1 MPLKACLIGAGHM
14 GRIHGQKL
22 AAMKD
27 VELVSVV
34 DCDARQAD
42 ETARTCGAAA
52 SCDVREPLAQGL
64 QAAIIA
70 SPTDTHYDV
79 AKELIAHGVHVF
91 IEKPIAAE
99 RREAEELIALATA
112 HNVVLQVGHLERF
125 SPPFRKASG
134 LIEKPFLIE
143 AYRTSAFTGRS
154 TDIDVIF
161 DLMIHDIDLALWL
174 AKDPVTRITAQGSP
188 VFTTKIDVARA
199 RIEFES
205 GCVASLTASRVSQ
218 TKERSFSVAT
228 EQGYFSLNLGLG
240 HMSCALRNGNGK
252 TWRQTYRALRPDPVR
267 DELRAFVTAIKTG
280 RAPVVTGEDGLR
292 AILLAGSIKNQIEQN
307 LEGTTVQAV

>member
-42 ETARTCGAAA
+42 ETARTCRSAAC
-52 SCDVREPLAQGL
+52 CDIREPLDKGL
-64 QAAIIA
+64 QAAVIA

-79 AKELIAHGVHVF
+79 ARELIGRGVHVF
-91 IEKPIAAE
+91 IEKPIAAD
-99 RREAEELIALATA
+99 RRQAEELIALAA
-112 HNVVLQVGHLERF
+112 ANKVVLQVGHLERF
-125 SPPFRKASG
+125 NPPFRRAAN
-134 LIEKPFLIE
+134 LIRKPFLIE

-154 TDIDVIF
+154 TDIDVVF

-174 AKDPVTRITAQGSP
+174 AKDTVTRVTAQGSA
-188 VFTTKIDVARA
+188 VFTTKIDVAHA
-199 RIEFES
+199 RIEFAG

-228 EQGYFSLNLGLG
+228 EQGYFSCNLGMG
-240 HMSCALRNGNGK
+240 HMSSALRNGNGK
-252 TWRQTYRALRPDPVR
+252 MRRQTYRAARPDPVR

-280 RAPVVTGEDGLR
+280 KTPVVTGEDGLR
-292 AILLAGSIKNQIEQN
+292 AILLAGSIKTQIEQN
-307 LEGTTVQAV
+307 NK

>member
-27 VELVSVV
+27 VELLSVV
-34 DCDARQAD
+34 DCDAARAE
-42 ETARTCGAAA
+42 ETAGTCGTAAC
-52 SCDVREPLAQGL
+52 CDVREPLARGL
-64 QAAIIA
+64 QAAVIA
-70 SPTDTHYDV
+70 SPTDTHYGV
-79 AKELIAHGVHVF
+79 AKELITRGVHVF

-99 RREAEELIALATA
+99 RREAEELIALAQA
-112 HNVVLQVGHLERF
+112 HHVVLQVGHLERF
-125 SPPFRKASG
+125 NPPFRRASG

-154 TDIDVIF
+154 TDIDVVF

-174 AKDPVTRITAQGSP
+174 VKEPVVRVAAQGSP
-188 VFTTKIDVARA
+188 VFTPKIDVAHA
-199 RIEFES
+199 RVEFAG

-228 EQGYFSLNLGLG
+228 HQGYFALNLGLAR
-240 HMSCALRNGNGK
+240 MSGALRNGTGK
-252 TWRQTYRALRPDPVR
+252 TKRQTYRALRPDPVR
-267 DELRAFVTAIKTG
+267 DELRAFIAAIKTG
-280 RAPVVTGEDGLR
+280 KTPVVTGEDGLR
-292 AILLAGSIKNQIEQN
+292 AILLAGTIKNQIEQDN
-307 LEGTTVQAV
+307 R

>member
-1 MPLKACLIGAGHM
+1 MPLKVCLIGAGHM
-14 GRIHGQKL
+14 GRIHAQKL

-52 SCDVREPLAQGL
+52 ACDIREPLARGL
-64 QAAIIA
+64 DAAVIA
-70 SPTDTHYDV
+70 SPTDTHYRV
-79 AKELIAHGVHVF
+79 AAELIDRGVHVF

-99 RREAEELIALATA
+99 RREAEELIALARA
-112 HNVVLQVGHLERF
+112 KNVVLQVGHLERF
-125 SPPFRKASG
+125 SPPFRKASA
-134 LIEKPFLIE
+134 LISKPFLIE
-143 AYRTSAFTGRS
+143 AYRTSTFTGRS
-154 TDIDVIF
+154 TDIDVVF

-174 AKDPVTRITAQGSP
+174 AKDRVKHVAAHGSP
-188 VFTTKIDVARA
+188 VFTTKIDVAHA
-199 RIEFES
+199 RIEFAG
-205 GCVASLTASRVSQ
+205 GCVASLTASRASQ

-228 EQGYFSLNLGLG
+228 EQGYFSLNLGAG
-240 HMSCALRNGNGK
+240 HMFSAMQNGGGK
-252 TWRQTYRALRPDPVR
+252 TRKRTYRALHPDPVK

-280 RAPVVTGEDGLR
+280 DTPVVTGEDGLR
-292 AILLAGSIKNQIEQN
+292 AILLAASIKTRIEQQ

>member
-22 AAMKD
+22 AAMKG

-42 ETARTCGAAA
+42 ETARTCGTAA
-52 SCDVREPLAQGL
+52 CDFREALARGL
-64 QAAIIA
+64 QAAVIA
-70 SPTDTHYDV
+70 SPTDTHYDI
-79 AKELIAHGVHVF
+79 AKELITRGVHVF

-99 RREAEELIALATA
+99 RREAEELIALARA

-125 SPPFRKASG
+125 SPPFRKASR
-134 LIEKPFLIE
+134 LIRTPFLIE

-161 DLMIHDIDLALWL
+161 DLMIHDIDLVLSL
-174 AKDPVTRITAQGSP
+174 AKEPVTRITAQGSP
-188 VFTTKIDVARA
+188 VMTTKIDVAHA
-199 RIEFES
+199 HIEFAG
-205 GCVASLTASRVSQ
+205 GCAASLTASRVSQ

-228 EQGYFSLNLGLG
+228 EEGYFWLNLGLG
-240 HMSCALRNGNGK
+240 HLFSTVRNGNGNIK
-252 TWRQTYRALRPDPVR
+252 RQTYRALRPDPVM
-267 DELRAFVTAIKTG
+267 DELTAFVTAVKTG

-292 AILLAGSIKNQIEQN
+292 AILLAGSIKNQIEQY